1 MTEDQKALR
10 YRMIKS
16 IAERNKKMKEVK
28 RRSKNVIQNMPK
40 PKKKKDEYA
49 QFYSNDNVNHWTDAS
64 KYAKQYYGETLHET
78 TKWDNEWD

>member
-10 YRMIKS
+10 YHQIKT
-16 IAERNKKMKEVK
+16 IAERQKKMKAVK
-28 RRSKNVIQNMPK
+28 ARSKNVILNTPK

-49 QFYSNDNVNHWTDAS
+49 QFYNNDNVNHWTDAS